1 MHYSYKTMTARLS
14 NLGLLTKISIIL
26 GCLAIV
32 RIGSNIPLPFV
43 NRDYIQALLD
53 VDGLGFLHAITG
65 GSMLQMSI
73 FALSVSPYIT
83 ASIVIQ
89 LMSVVSPRLEEMRKD
104 GKTGMDQYKRIT
116 QYTGVGLAL
125 LQSAGMAIG
134 LGAQG
139 LLTPYTPATV
149 IGATVIWTLGGIF
162 IIFLG
167 EFLDKLELGSGISL
181 ILFSNIVA
189 SLPSD
194 FQSIYT
200 VFTVDE
206 PAAAQIAKV
215 TGLLLVIV
223 GVVAVCVKCSET
235 SKQLP
240 VVQTR
245 KLTGTAKSTFPI
257 PLMTCSVMPV
267 IFAGSIMSMPILI
280 AQFVP
285 SMKTGIMGHIITA
298 LNTAAW
304 FDVETPWY
312 SAGAVLYFFLTTVF
326 TYFYLEIGFNA
337 TEIAEN
343 LKKSGAIIPGIRPG
357 KPTENYIRS
366 LSTRIALLGNTIMTG
381 IILFMYLLC
390 SISHVGMLS
399 IAGTSCFI
407 CVNVVLEEK
416 KKMESSLAVRTR
428 KAHSFLL
435 AGKHLTA

>member
-1 MHYSYKTMTARLS
+1 M
-14 NLGLLTKISIIL
+14 
-26 GCLAIV
+26 
-32 RIGSNIPLPFV
+32 
-43 NRDYIQALLD
+43 
-53 VDGLGFLHAITG
+53 DG
-65 GSMLQMSI
+65 
-73 FALSVSPYIT
+73 
-83 ASIVIQ
+83 
-89 LMSVVSPRLEEMRKD
+89 
-104 GKTGMDQYKRIT
+104 
-116 QYTGVGLAL
+116 
-125 LQSAGMAIG
+125 
-134 LGAQG
+134 
-139 LLTPYTPATV
+139 
-149 IGATVIWTLGGIF
+149 
-162 IIFLG
+162 
-167 EFLDKLELGSGISL
+167 
-181 ILFSNIVA
+181 
-189 SLPSD
+189 
-194 FQSIYT
+194 
-200 VFTVDE
+200 